1 MFRTDWTK
9 IKLLRPQ
16 NNRTNREQKIGLQ
29 ISAGLYVNANMHI
42 DASGRPEI
50 IREKNDKRVSG
61 KRSRGNQ
68 ENILVTHWCS
78 T

>member
-50 IREKNDKRVSG
+50 IREKK
-61 KRSRGNQ
+61 
-68 ENILVTHWCS
+68 
-78 T
+78 

>member
-29 ISAGLYVNANMHI
+29 ISAGLYVVA
-42 DASGRPEI
+42 DLRSS
-50 IREKNDKRVSG
+50 EKKMIKG
-61 KRSRGNQ
+61 
-68 ENILVTHWCS
+68 
-78 T
+78 